1 MNWGGALTG
10 LVVVELTQS
19 YPITTQL
26 QSWGTKLGELLKPG
40 GGSISGN
47 PIEWSSLFSWTTPV
61 WTSISGFF
69 SSTFEFLSNWV
80 QLTFTFFSNAESN
93 YQQIM
98 SVIGGL
104 QTTFFIKSQLGE
116 LLKNLH
122 KKIPNIVKFFT
133 ESSSRNKFVKL
144 FTGEKA
150 SKSMQAFEILSG
162 KDNHAL
168 NKVFKVEEGVF
179 AHLVNK
185 FAENPTQVL
194 DKIDRLVQL
203 ISNSEEKYAQGVAAE
218 SSSASSGTS
227 SSPYVLNIPRL
238 DRFLKARTETAQ
250 NIYELGLK
258 AEIGLSSLGVPVS
271 PTTSAAVSVLTTF
284 LGYYLSGS
292 SVNPKS

>member
-1 MNWGGALTG
+1 
-10 LVVVELTQS
+10 
-19 YPITTQL
+19 
-26 QSWGTKLGELLKPG
+26 
-40 GGSISGN
+40 
-47 PIEWSSLFSWTTPV
+47 
-61 WTSISGFF
+61 
-69 SSTFEFLSNWV
+69 
-80 QLTFTFFSNAESN
+80 
-93 YQQIM
+93 M